1 MAAEK
6 RKACGRKRKRR
17 RKTTGGRQD
26 GEVCLAAASRVTHHV
41 LDDLV
46 LAILSLHFEE
56 MVAEVKEVEAALL
69 PQQHDDGAAGP
80 VQPIAKAL
88 SERLR
93 TFEFQI
99 WKVVMARMARNT

>member
-1 MAAEK
+1 MA
-6 RKACGRKRKRR
+6 RCVWHP
-17 RKTTGGRQD
+17 Q
-26 GEVCLAAASRVTHHV
+26 SPITHHV

-46 LAILSLHFEE
+46 FAVLSLHFEE

-88 SERLR
+88 SERSR
-93 TFEFQI
+93 TFPFQWWI
-99 WKVVMARMARNT
+99 VVMVRKARKTEQN